1 MLIMTTAAIRERLYD
16 YIKSADDD
24 KIKNIYALFE
34 DQMAP
39 AIDWSEDEEVVA
51 ELDERY
57 RRWEQGIDKG
67 VSMEELK
74 ASLAQ
79 AKKDRE
85 NRL

>member
-1 MLIMTTAAIRERLYD
+1 MTTTAIRERLHN
-16 YIKSADDD
+16 YISTVDDA

-39 AIDWSEDEEVVA
+39 EVDWSEDEDVVA

-67 VSMEELK
+67 ITIEELE
-74 ASLAQ
+74 ASFVQ
-79 AKKDRE
+79 ARKDRA
-85 NRL
+85 NR